1 MDTIHPPSSR
11 HIVVIDPNTAEREQY
26 ANALMSIYRISQF
39 PDIETAVALLTDPP
53 ALLLVD
59 EMARPSGHLHLIR
72 SLQTVLI
79 FHKVPIILFRS
90 GSRPYELTN
99 GLPDIMPDA
108 TLEKPFRRSA
118 LVNTISS
125 LLNAQTEAGWTRLAT
140 SPRLTLQNSLVTFNH
155 VAELIQK
162 GEALSHE
169 DLQCASLPLVESV
182 LNSEYRDIM
191 FAILGHDNFSFVHSV
206 RVATLLVLLGH
217 NLGLKGE
224 SLLLL
229 ATGGLLHDIGKM
241 SIPCDVLNKPSA
253 LTDEEMALVQSH
265 VVRGFHY
272 LEHHAVMPK
281 GIMTIVGEHHERLD
295 GSGYPN
301 KLKGDQ
307 LNDLARM
314 AAIVDVFVA
323 MTEYRPYR
331 PVIEAEKTLHSM
343 VEEMGAQLD
352 TKLLKLFQEMLL
364 DSSICVW
371 DKLNEG
377 HVVKS

>member
-1 MDTIHPPSSR
+1 
-11 HIVVIDPNTAEREQY
+11 
-26 ANALMSIYRISQF
+26 
-39 PDIETAVALLTDPP
+39 
-53 ALLLVD
+53 
-59 EMARPSGHLHLIR
+59 
-72 SLQTVLI
+72 
-79 FHKVPIILFRS
+79 
-90 GSRPYELTN
+90 
-99 GLPDIMPDA
+99 
-108 TLEKPFRRSA
+108 
-118 LVNTISS
+118 
-125 LLNAQTEAGWTRLAT
+125 
-140 SPRLTLQNSLVTFNH
+140 
-155 VAELIQK
+155 
-162 GEALSHE
+162 
-169 DLQCASLPLVESV
+169 
-182 LNSEYRDIM
+182 
-191 FAILGHDNFSFVHSV
+191 
-206 RVATLLVLLGH
+206 
-217 NLGLKGE
+217 
-224 SLLLL
+224 
-229 ATGGLLHDIGKM
+229 M